1 MQDYLV
7 SLDPITLIIIV
18 VLLVIFL
25 PVLLWLGITVLWIAV
40 GLFAGT
46 FVYFFLLYLFHI
58 PLLAIAGG
66 VGIAIVI
73 WGALLRR

>member
-7 SLDPITLIIIV
+7 SLDPITLIIMV

-46 FVYFFLLYLFHI
+46 FVYFFLLYLLHI

-66 VGIAIVI
+66 VGTAIVI

>member
-1 MQDYLV
+1 MRDYLV
-7 SLDPITLIIIV
+7 SLDPVTLIIMV

-25 PVLLWLGITVLWIAV
+25 PVLLWLGITVLWIAA

-58 PLLAIAGG
+58 PLLAITGG
-66 VGIAIVI
+66 VGIAILI